1 VCLADL
7 RELPRARPST
17 PGRKLEHAP
26 VHWRP
31 VVTKPLVGAGSGED
45 AGDIRRAPV
54 LPSTLQLRTLVRRL
68 ASVLAL
74 AVLDVGGLAV
84 ALYLALVLRQLYYGE
99 TPILWGFAWTTESD
113 WLPFLAVVTVLVFWH
128 NGLYASREQRS
139 GAGRV
144 VSSLLLV
151 TVVTLAFAIGSGYP
165 HTTYGLYAIA
175 FVLSVAV
182 IGGLRASYEI
192 LTRDMWRI
200 AGVRR
205 RAVLLGENDRLV
217 DLRRALGLGRSGIDY
232 DFLGALTPDGSDDP
246 LLTVLGSVSDVESVL
261 ARLHPDEL
269 IVSGADL
276 DDGALLEVVD
286 LAHQSGVKVQIAPTT
301 TELLTQ
307 RAEYVPGQG
316 VPLFELRQP
325 VFAGWDW
332 VVKRAFDLAVSS
344 LLVVLG
350 TPVWLLLAAAV
361 KLDSSG
367 PVFYRDRRVGLGERE
382 FGMFKFRSMYTDA
395 GDRQAALEVDNE
407 ASGPLFKIKDD
418 PRVTR
423 VGKILR
429 RYSIDELPQVLNVLR
444 GEMSLVGPRPL
455 PLRDYVQLEEW
466 HRKRYLVL
474 PGMTGLWQVSGRI
487 ELTFDDLVRLD
498 FYYLENWS
506 IWLDISILSKT
517 LPAVAA
523 RRGAY

>member
-1 VCLADL
+1 MA
-7 RELPRARPST
+7 
-17 PGRKLEHAP
+17 
-26 VHWRP
+26 
-31 VVTKPLVGAGSGED
+31 TKPIVGVED
-45 AGDIRRAPV
+45 EPGDIRRARV
-54 LPSTLQLRTLVRRL
+54 LPSPIQVRALVRRL
-68 ASVLAL
+68 LSIVAL
-74 AVLDVGGLAV
+74 ATIDVGGLAV
-84 ALYLALVLRQLYYGE
+84 ALYLALVLRALYYGE
-99 TPILWGFAWTTESD
+99 RPILWGLPWDAEVE
-113 WLPFLAVVTVLVFWH
+113 WLPFLIVVMVLVFWRG
-128 NGLYASREQRS
+128 GLYAPREQRP
-139 GAGRV
+139 GVGGV

-151 TVVTLAFAIGSGYP
+151 TVVTLAFALGTGYH
-165 HTTYGLYAIA
+165 HTTFGLYVTA

-182 IGGLRASYEI
+182 IGGLRAAYDVV
-192 LTRDMWRI
+192 TRDVWRY

-205 RAVLLGENDRLV
+205 RAILVGPGDRLV
-217 DLRRALGLGRSGIDY
+217 DLRRALGLGRGGIDY
-232 DFLGALTPDGSDDP
+232 DFVG
-246 LLTVLGSVSDVESVL
+246 VVSDSPVDVGLEQL
-261 ARLHPDEL
+261 GGLDDLHRLLPRLHPDEL
-269 IVSGADL
+269 IVSG
-276 DDGALLEVVD
+276 VD
-286 LAHQSGVKVQIAPTT
+286 LADEEFLDLIEEAHRAGVKVRLAPTT

-316 VPLFELRQP
+316 VPLFELRPP
-325 VFAGWDW
+325 VFAGLDW
-332 VVKRAFDLAVSS
+332 VVKRAFDVAAGALI
-344 LLVVLG
+344 VLIAA
-350 TPVWLLLAAAV
+350 PVWLVIALAV
-361 KLDSSG
+361 KLDSPG

-395 GDRQAALEVDNE
+395 SERQAGLEIANE

-423 VGKILR
+423 LGRIMR

-455 PLRDYVQLEEW
+455 PLRDYVQLEDW

-506 IWLDISILSKT
+506 IWLDISILAKT
-517 LPAVAA
+517 LPAVVA

>member
-1 VCLADL
+1 VA
-7 RELPRARPST
+7 
-17 PGRKLEHAP
+17 
-26 VHWRP
+26 
-31 VVTKPLVGAGSGED
+31 TKPLIGAGSVDD
-45 AGDIRRAPV
+45 AGDIRRARV
-54 LPSTLQLRTLVRRL
+54 LPSSLQLRALGRRL

-74 AVLDVGGLAV
+74 AAIDVGGLAV
-84 ALYLALVLRQLYYGE
+84 ALYLALVLRELYYGE
-99 TPILWGFAWTTESD
+99 RPILWGLPWDAEQD
-113 WLPFLAVVTVLVFWH
+113 WLPFLAVITVLVFWH
-128 NGLYASREQRS
+128 NGLYAAREARA

-151 TVVTLAFAIGSGYP
+151 LVITLAFAIGTGYH
-165 HTTYGLYAIA
+165 HTTFGLYATTFA
-175 FVLSVAV
+175 LAV
-182 IGGLRASYEI
+182 VVVGGLRASYEV
-192 LTRDMWRI
+192 LTRDVWRL

-205 RAVLLGENDRLV
+205 RALLLGDNDRLV

-232 DFLGALTPDGSDDP
+232 EFLGALTTDGTEDP
-246 LLTVLGSVSDVESVL
+246 LLNVVGSVADLPQLLHE
-261 ARLHPDEL
+261 LHPDEL
-269 IVSGADL
+269 IVSGTDL
-276 DDGALLEVVD
+276 DDRTLLELVD
-286 LAHQSGVKVQIAPTT
+286 EAHTRGVRVQLAPTT

-307 RAEYVPGQG
+307 RAEYVAGQG
-316 VPLFELRQP
+316 VPLFELRPP
-325 VFAGWDW
+325 VFAGLDW
-332 VVKRAFDLAVSS
+332 AAKRIFDIVVSS
-344 LLVVLG
+344 LLIVLG
-350 TPVWLLLAAAV
+350 TPIWLLLALAV
-361 KLDSSG
+361 KFDSAG

-395 GDRQAALEVDNE
+395 SERQAALETSNE

-444 GEMSLVGPRPL
+444 GDMSLVGPRPL

-506 IWLDISILSKT
+506 IWLDISILAKT
-517 LPAVAA
+517 LPAVLA